1 VKGASRE
8 NMCVIFTQVC
18 QFFLVGGQ
26 EMRTGQVLGQ
36 KATIFAMKGF
46 WKDIPRPIW
55 ALAPMEDVTDT
66 VFRRIVM
73 AKGAPDVHFTEFI
86 SARGVLNLNSA
97 RSQNRLVYRP
107 EEKRIPLVAQIWG
120 TDPETHYKAVL
131 RLIDLGFDGIDIN
144 MGCPVKKITRT
155 GGCSALINTPDLA
168 EEIVQAVQGAA
179 GELPVSVKTRIGFH
193 SVVTEDWCRRL
204 LALDLAALTVHGRI
218 SDQQSE
224 GEPDWDEIAKVV
236 RLKDQMGKSTLILG
250 NGDVVSHQGFHQRL
264 AQTGVDGIMIG
275 RGIFQDP
282 AIFDRRAGSQPFS
295 QRPTL
300 EKVRMMRDH
309 LNLYQEEWEGKRNY
323 EILKKFYKIYT
334 QGFPEAIN
342 LRESL
347 METHDYAAARG
358 IIEDF
363 LVKGLS

>member
-1 VKGASRE
+1 
-8 NMCVIFTQVC
+8 
-18 QFFLVGGQ
+18 
-26 EMRTGQVLGQ
+26 
-36 KATIFAMKGF
+36 
-46 WKDIPRPIW
+46 
-55 ALAPMEDVTDT
+55 
-66 VFRRIVM
+66 
-73 AKGAPDVHFTEFI
+73 
-86 SARGVLNLNSA
+86 
-97 RSQNRLVYRP
+97 
-107 EEKRIPLVAQIWG
+107 VAQIWG